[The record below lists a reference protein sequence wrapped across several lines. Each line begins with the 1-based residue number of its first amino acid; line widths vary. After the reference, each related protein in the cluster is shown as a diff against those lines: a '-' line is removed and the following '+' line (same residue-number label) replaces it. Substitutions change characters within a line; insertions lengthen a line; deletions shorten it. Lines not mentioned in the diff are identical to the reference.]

1 MACKTLLILIAFSL
15 FPAFAETQLTYGR
28 NIQQEIRVSS
38 EAGDSAATL
47 TVTQIHM
54 VLPAGRVED
63 GSMFSLFVPSSR
75 LFWWGYRGSNG
86 MSGPE
91 ADLKAFM
98 DSFTF
103 SVHPDQIACFWPN
116 GRTLWFRTSEMR
128 VSSMDEGVLKLRKLL
143 PEELPKI
150 LSGAT
155 REFQDV
161 TLSSQAVGET
171 FLEPKDFDDIPTR
184 LRVVAVDRSAS
195 GWRIEIRNDRGES
208 KTVIL
213 SRDFKTVTSASQ

>member
-1 MACKTLLILIAFSL
+1 
-15 FPAFAETQLTYGR
+15 
-28 NIQQEIRVSS
+28 
-38 EAGDSAATL
+38 
-47 TVTQIHM
+47 
-54 VLPAGRVED
+54 
-63 GSMFSLFVPSSR
+63 
-75 LFWWGYRGSNG
+75 
-86 MSGPE
+86 
-91 ADLKAFM
+91 
-98 DSFTF
+98 
-103 SVHPDQIACFWPN
+103 
-116 GRTLWFRTSEMR
+116 MR